1 MTTLANMKT
10 NQQIAYEVLMGKW
23 GNGADRKNRLT
34 KAGYNYNAV
43 QTIVNA
49 LVAGK
54 TIEPEIDTNSIKIIG
69 TKYMDI
75 EVDLSEY
82 KGINLTF
89 VCGGEED
96 AKSDT

>member
-1 MTTLANMKT
+1 MKT

-49 LVAGK
+49 LVEGK
-54 TIEPEIDTNSIKIIG
+54 TIEPEQDTSELKIIG

-75 EVDLSEY
+75 EVDLNTY

-89 VCGGEED
+89 IFGGEES
-96 AKSDT
+96 ANSDS